1 MKNLLDYIYPRICY
15 FSFGLKTPFYFH
27 YLLPTLVLY
36 KYLVKFLKSK
46 YFRLI
51 VISIPSIIVLI
62 RLLRNDSFFLSDD
75 FAHLYFVSENSFLGT
90 IKAALSEG
98 GIWVGHRIVVG
109 FWLFKLIFMA
119 FGTQIEPYLFAIFIF
134 NLLNVLLLYLILERI
149 KKGSLFSVLSAFIFG
164 TFYLSWISNI
174 HEIVAGTFLLLG
186 LYLWFVWLSSR
197 KARIYWLVLV
207 FYLLAIST
215 KEISF
220 LFPSVLVA
228 VSVFYHH
235 YISRINLKKLTVFMA
250 PFFLVLL
257 LYSSTLASG
266 FLGYFSL
273 SSGKGYS
280 MSFSPEVILKNLL
293 HYTTSI
299 LPIVNFSMLG
309 LGIFFASFVLFDLW
323 KKKPITTPFLF
334 SYLIFLGP
342 PLLFEGRQ
350 APYYFYIPSLFL
362 FIGFFVFLKEIYF
375 SLRGLFKKKS
385 FLTKAFTIYFVL
397 FVACGIFGV
406 DKFLLDNCFL
416 IQFPWGNRRK
426 TTLSYLTKRLDK
438 LFDAGK
444 IQEDTEVK
452 LEEKEAIPEIT
463 FIINSNVL
471 HLFLSS
477 KGKQDYRFSYN
488 EEEKFL
494 VVDKIND

>member
-15 FSFGLKTPFYFH
+15 FSFGLKTPFYLH
-27 YLLPTLVLY
+27 YLLPALVLY
-36 KYLVKFLKSK
+36 KYLEKALKNK
-46 YFRLI
+46 YFKLI
-51 VISIPSIIVLI
+51 IILIPSFFVLTK
-62 RLLRNDSFFLSDD
+62 LLRNNSFFLSDD
-75 FAHLYFVSENSFLGT
+75 FAHLYFVSKNSFLG
-90 IKAALSEG
+90 IVKAALSEG

-119 FGTQIEPYLFAIFIF
+119 FGAQIEPYLFIIFIF
-134 NLLNVLLLYLILERI
+134 NLLNVLLLYLIFEKI
-149 KKGSLFSVLSAFIFG
+149 KKDSLFSVLLAFIFG

-186 LYLWFVWLSSR
+186 LYSWFTWLSSR
-197 KARIYWLVLV
+197 KVRTYWLVFV

-220 LFPSVLVA
+220 LFPVA
-228 VSVFYHH
+228 LTATSVFYHH
-235 YISRINLKKLTVFMA
+235 YISRINLKKLAVFMI

-309 LGIFFASFVLFDLW
+309 LGIFFASFALFDLW

-334 SYLIFLGP
+334 SYLVFLGP

-375 SLRGLFKKKS
+375 SLRRFFKKKS
-385 FLTKAFTIYFVL
+385 FLVKAFSIYFVL
-397 FVACGIFGV
+397 FIAYGIFGV

-416 IQFPWGNRRK
+416 IQFPRENRRK

-438 LFDAGK
+438 LFDTGQ
-444 IQEDTEVK
+444 IQEDAEVK
-452 LEEKEAIPEIT
+452 LEEKEAISEIR
-463 FIINSNVL
+463 FIVNSNVL

-477 KGKQDYRFSYN
+477 KGKQDYKFSYN
-488 EEEKFL
+488 EKEKFL

>member
-1 MKNLLDYIYPRICY
+1 MKNLLNYIRPRICY
-15 FSFGLKTPFYFH
+15 FSFGLKIPFYFH
-27 YLLPTLVLY
+27 YLLPALVLY
-36 KYLVKFLKSK
+36 KHLAKLLKSK

-51 VISIPSIIVLI
+51 VISIPPIIVLI

-75 FAHLYFVSENSFLGT
+75 FAHLYFVSENSFLGI
-90 IKAALSEG
+90 IKVALSEG
-98 GIWVGHRIVVG
+98 GIWVGHRIVTG

-134 NLLNVLLLYLILERI
+134 NLLNVLLLYLILGKI

-186 LYLWFVWLSSR
+186 LYFWFVWLSSR
-197 KARIYWLVLV
+197 KARTYWLVLV

-220 LFPSVLVA
+220 LFPVALTA
-228 VSVFYHH
+228 VSVFYHY
-235 YISRINLKKLTVFMA
+235 YISRINLKKLAVFMA

-257 LYSSTLASG
+257 LYSSTLTSG

-273 SSGKGYS
+273 SSGDGYS

-293 HYTTSI
+293 HYTTNI
-299 LPIVNFSMLG
+299 LPIINSSIPG
-309 LGIFFASFVLFDLW
+309 LAIFFTSFVLFDLW
-323 KKKPITTPFLF
+323 KKKPIITPFLF

-342 PLLFEGRQ
+342 PLLFGGRQ
-350 APYYFYIPSLFL
+350 APYYSYIASLFL
-362 FIGFFVFLKEIYF
+362 FIGFFVFLKEIYSF
-375 SLRGLFKKKS
+375 LRRFFKKKS
-385 FLTKAFTIYFVL
+385 FLVKVFTIYFVL
-397 FVACGIFGV
+397 FVAYGIFGV

-416 IQFPWGNRRK
+416 IQFPWENRRK
-426 TTLSYLTKRLDK
+426 TTFSYLTKRLDK
-438 LFDAGK
+438 LFDAGE
-444 IQEDTEVK
+444 IQEDTK
-452 LEEKEAIPEIT
+452 IRLEEKEAIPEIR
-463 FIINSNVL
+463 FIINSNVF
-471 HLFLSS
+471 HLFLNR

-488 EEEKFL
+488 EEEKSL
-494 VVDKIND
+494 VVDKVND